1 MEEYA
6 YGFVNSLY
14 TAVAEPTIGVIDCQ
28 PIIDE
33 RESRNSESVPDNNTE
48 MQGNREPT
56 IDQREGRDRELV
68 PDSNSETEGKCQLLE
83 YTKVSRVLL
92 LLLLH
97 KRKYFSPFYL

>member
-1 MEEYA
+1 MALWILYILQLQNLPLELLI
-6 YGFVNSLY
+6 VNLSLN
-14 TAVAEPTIGVIDCQ
+14 
-28 PIIDE
+28 E